1 MGRKAKSMPP
11 RSRVC
16 KGSCEGGGSVSPSS
30 GLGEPHPN
38 LPRAAVL
45 ALLGAS
51 SAPLLLFRPQSPVTL
66 ETPAVHSS
74 SGLSGTT
81 ENASRPS
88 AGQDHHL

>member
-30 GLGEPHPN
+30 GLGGPHPN

-81 ENASRPS
+81 ENAS
-88 AGQDHHL
+88 HL